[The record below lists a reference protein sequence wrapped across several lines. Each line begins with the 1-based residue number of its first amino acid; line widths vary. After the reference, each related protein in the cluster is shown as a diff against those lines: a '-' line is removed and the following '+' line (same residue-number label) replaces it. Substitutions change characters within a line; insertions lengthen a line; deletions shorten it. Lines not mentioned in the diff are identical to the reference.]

1 MYDGIIVGGG
11 HAGVEAALAMARKNK
26 KVILITGNLNQVASL
41 PCNPSIGGPAKGVV
55 VREIDALGGQMAK
68 TADRAQIQIK
78 MLNRSKGIAM
88 RALRAQIDKLKY
100 PKLILETL
108 KKQKNLTLNES
119 LVEELVLDQN
129 QVTGVKLF
137 SGEIIYGKTVI
148 LTTGTYLRSNILRG
162 KEKIVSGPQGDKTT
176 FKLSEQLKELGFEL
190 LRLKTGTP
198 PRIAKDSV
206 DLSKMLV
213 QPGDGVSQTFAFENR
228 FYEDNPYEDC
238 YLTHTNNRTHE
249 MIELHL
255 NESAMYSGNIEG
267 VGPRYCPSIEDKVVR
282 FKTQKRH
289 QIFIEPESVETD
301 EYYVQGFSTSMPKEL
316 QEPMLRTIV
325 GLETARIT
333 KHGYAI
339 EYDAINPTQLF
350 HTLEAKKLKN
360 LYFAGQI
367 NGTSGYEEAAGQG
380 LMAGI
385 NAALKVDG
393 KEPFIL
399 TRNEAYIAV
408 MIDDLVTKGVDDP
421 YRLLTSRA
429 EHRLL
434 LRHDNAQYRLSEK
447 GREIGLLSDKDYN
460 LFKEK
465 QAKLTELQKEV
476 STLKIIPNEETL
488 KYLKSRNSALIYE
501 GELLKDLIKR
511 PELNKQDIIYFTQ
524 TDAPLE
530 IVEQVE
536 IGIKYQSYIEKEQL
550 SVDKMLRLEHK
561 EIPEDIDYY
570 NINNISLESREKLTR
585 VSPRTLG
592 QANRISGVKSADISV
607 LMIYLESRSK

>member
-213 QPGDGVSQTFAFENR
+213 QPGDGVSQTFAFENK

-249 MIELHL
+249 MIELNL

-550 SVDKMLRLEHK
+550 SVDKMFRLEHK